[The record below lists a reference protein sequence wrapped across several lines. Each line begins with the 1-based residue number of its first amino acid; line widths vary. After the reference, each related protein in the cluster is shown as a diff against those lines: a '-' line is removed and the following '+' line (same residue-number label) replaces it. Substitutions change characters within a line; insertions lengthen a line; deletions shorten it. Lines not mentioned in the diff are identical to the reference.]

1 MAVQILY
8 NGQNPFGT
16 RTPFVS
22 REYLRQDRN
31 GFISGVERLTLIG
44 TRARPY
50 AVTLGATSLGDSDN
64 DFIADSDNDEIAI
77 PGEGSAGVG
86 SVGDSDDD
94 FVADSDNDEIES
106 LEAVTGGLVIAEGET
121 TCVPVWEAY
130 KLDMDLIRSYF
141 SAQFKELQITSDGDE
156 IYFHPAAKI
165 VSISFPESSFS
176 SFYQFQIV
184 IDCIDDYGS
193 NIIEPVDEWSTDQ
206 SENGTTTY
214 THTVSARGVGSL
226 AFENAQSFVLSLANG
241 YLADSFL
248 ISRRSFVNRFAGEF
262 RLVETFVKNEEFA
275 GGYGLLTYQ
284 TSVSESD
291 GETIVEISGEIQ
303 VARIDNASNHMVQAK
318 TTFDT
323 IDFQAIA
330 QAEYTANG
338 GAHTLAS
345 VPRGMSVTENY
356 DLGTVSFNM
365 SWSSQAE
372 SSPYI
377 IDTSTVKINKSGGT
391 NCFVYTGKVKSDS
404 GCQGARYA
412 AVKTFFEAVN
422 WDARVLQNW
431 VRYGTGEVLTA
442 NAKSKS
448 ITYSPALGEISFS
461 VEYCADPEIECGAIE
476 AFKYTMSW
484 TPSIERYA
492 PNAILD
498 GRGFYDIQ
506 DLGFKNRKGFS
517 ISGSARRIKC
527 FTKEAA
533 KGEIRSR
540 VNLIMI
546 KNFPGANRIL
556 LSAEIEE
563 DKTGD
568 FYSFS
573 YSWNANAD

>member
-22 REYLRQDRN
+22 REYLRQEVN
-31 GFISGVERLTLIG
+31 GIISGVDRLTLIG

-50 AVTLGATSLGDSDN
+50 AVTQGTTFLGDSDD
-64 DFIADSDNDEIAI
+64 DFIADSDNDEIEA
-77 PGEGSAGVG
+77 
-86 SVGDSDDD
+86 
-94 FVADSDNDEIES
+94 
-106 LEAVTGGLVIAEGET
+106 LEAGTGGLVIAEGQT
-121 TCVPVWEAY
+121 TCMPVWEAY

-141 SAQFKELQITSDGDE
+141 SAQFKEFQITSDGSE
-156 IYFHPAAKI
+156 IFFHPTAKI
-165 VSISFPESSFS
+165 VSITFPESSFS

-184 IDCIDDYGS
+184 IDCIDGYRTG
-193 NIIEPVDEWSTDQ
+193 IVEPIEEWSVDQ
-206 SENGTTTY
+206 SENGTTTQ
-214 THTVSARGVGSL
+214 TRTLSARGVGNL
-226 AFENAQSFVLSLANG
+226 AFENAQSFVTSLASASIPDDTI
-241 YLADSFL
+241 YSL
-248 ISRRSFVNRFAGEF
+248 ISRRIFINRFAGEY
-262 RLVETFVKNEEFA
+262 RLVETWVKNEEYTG
-275 GGYGLLTYQ
+275 GGYGLLTYE

-303 VARIDNASNHMVQAK
+303 VARIDNAVNHMVQAK
-318 TTFDT
+318 ATFDT

-330 QAEYTANG
+330 QAEYAANG
-338 GAHTLAS
+338 GALTLAS
-345 VPRGMSVTENY
+345 VPRGMSVNENY
-356 DLGTVSFNM
+356 DLGTVSFSM

-377 IDTSTVKINKSGGT
+377 IDTSTVKISKSGGV

-404 GCQGARYA
+404 GCQGVRYE

-448 ITYSPALGEISFS
+448 VTYNPALGEISFS

-476 AFKYTMSW
+476 AFKYTMNW
-484 TPSIERYA
+484 TPSIDKYA

-498 GRGFYDIQ
+498 GHGFYDIQ
-506 DLGFKNRKGFS
+506 SLGFKNRKGFS